1 MKDVEDRILSFSC
14 HEYDILISTC
24 IIEAGVDIPD
34 ANTVV
39 VYKATSFGL
48 SQLYQI
54 RGRVGRSQVQVR
66 NIFVLFHLLIFI

>member
-24 IIEAGVDIPD
+24 IIEAGVDIPH
-34 ANTVV
+34 ANTII

-54 RGRVGRSQVQVR
+54 RGRVGRSKVQVGQVVTSHIHF
-66 NIFVLFHLLIFI
+66 N